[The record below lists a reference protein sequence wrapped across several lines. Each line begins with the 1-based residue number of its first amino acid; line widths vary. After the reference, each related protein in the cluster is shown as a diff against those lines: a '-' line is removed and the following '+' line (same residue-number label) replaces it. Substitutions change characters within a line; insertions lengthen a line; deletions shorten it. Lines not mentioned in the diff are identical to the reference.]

1 MLPPEVT
8 SAEVKT
14 PAFNGPPVSGPLAVA
29 AGGAGSSHLCVR
41 KDEMLQGLKLKNYG
55 SDRNIPE
62 RHRL

>member
-14 PAFNGPPVSGPLAVA
+14 PAFNGPPVSGPLAV

-62 RHRL
+62 WHCL